1 MLHGGHPAPV
11 CCFFAGG
18 GERRRASIYEG
29 IEHAYA
35 GGLGLGWRRLTA
47 QRSSRST
54 MEKMAFL
61 CRRLAPHI
69 FTVLLTTFPVL
80 AWGPTGHRAIA
91 LIAWQRLSPEAR
103 GRVERLLFNGKYTIE
118 EISVCA
124 DEIRSRNGKSKI
136 GVCTD
141 VGGAIN
147 GDTGPWHYIDIPL
160 TAAGTDLSKY
170 CPRGDCIVDKI
181 ESFTRTLRESTN
193 DAERRTA
200 LLFVV
205 HFMGDIHQP
214 LHCVERACDQGGN
227 RELVNFYLGKRERAN
242 TRLHTVWDV
251 DMVAKLMRDSKLEDE
266 GALVSTLL
274 GRLDSLKVQRWVKA
288 SVPEIAW
295 EGHELAAKKV
305 YPGIPFQDF
314 CSVPP
319 PAPNPATDLT
329 GAYEQS
335 GAQVARDQL
344 AKAGVRLAALL
355 EANLTH

>member
-1 MLHGGHPAPV
+1 MRVLVPCRLA
-11 CCFFAGG
+11 
-18 GERRRASIYEG
+18 
-29 IEHAYA
+29 AYA
-35 GGLGLGWRRLTA
+35 
-47 QRSSRST
+47 
-54 MEKMAFL
+54 
-61 CRRLAPHI
+61 
-69 FTVLLTTFPVL
+69 FTVLLTSVPAY

-91 LIAWQRLSPEAR
+91 VMAWQRLSPQAR

-124 DEIRSRNGKSKI
+124 DEIRSRNGKTKNSA
-136 GVCTD
+136 CTE
-141 VGGAIN
+141 VGGVIK
-147 GDTGPWHYIDIPL
+147 GDTGPWHYIDIPFN
-160 TAAGTDLSKY
+160 APDTDLSRY

-227 RELVNFYLGKRERAN
+227 RELVNFYLGKQERAN
-242 TRLHTVWDV
+242 AHLHLVWDV
-251 DMVAKLMRDSKLEDE
+251 DMVAKLMHDSKLRDE
-266 GALVSTLL
+266 GALVSMLL
-274 GRLDSLKVQRWVKA
+274 GRLDSSKVQRWVKA
-288 SVPEIAW
+288 SVREIAW

-314 CSVPP
+314 CSAPP
-319 PAPNPATDLT
+319 PAPNRATDLT
-329 GAYEQS
+329 GAYERS